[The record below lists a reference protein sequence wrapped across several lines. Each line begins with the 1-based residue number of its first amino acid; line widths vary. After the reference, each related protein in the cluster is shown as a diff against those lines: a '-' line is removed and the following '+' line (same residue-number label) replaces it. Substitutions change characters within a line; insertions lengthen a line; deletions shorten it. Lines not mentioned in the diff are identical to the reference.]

1 MAGIEEVM
9 RMTNGKQKG
18 KRGELEFARLCRA
31 NGYEVRRTAQYCGNT
46 GEAADCIGLPGI
58 HIEVKRVEHL
68 NIDDALD
75 QARRDAEAKHD
86 KRFMKEGEEMTH
98 NEWKPARPTEP
109 ASKPGEKSTNS
120 EFFDEHYDGR
130 IQPIELMQAQM
141 SHSEFRGFLLGN
153 IIKYASRMGKKD
165 SAVKDAVKIAR
176 YADWL
181 VQHEKKY
188 VIDPRK

>member
-1 MAGIEEVM
+1 
-9 RMTNGKQKG
+9 
-18 KRGELEFARLCRA
+18 
-31 NGYEVRRTAQYCGNT
+31 
-46 GEAADCIGLPGI
+46 
-58 HIEVKRVEHL
+58 
-68 NIDDALD
+68 
-75 QARRDAEAKHD
+75 
-86 KRFMKEGEEMTH
+86 MKEGKEMTQ
-98 NEWKPARPTEP
+98 NGWKPARPTGP
-109 ASKPGEKSTNS
+109 ASKPGEK

-141 SHSEFRGFLLGN
+141 EPKVFRGFLLGN

>member
-1 MAGIEEVM
+1 MD
-9 RMTNGKQKG
+9 
-18 KRGELEFARLCRA
+18 
-31 NGYEVRRTAQYCGNT
+31 RTVYLN
-46 GEAADCIGLPGI
+46 ADGS
-58 HIEVKRVEHL
+58 EY
-68 NIDDALD
+68 
-75 QARRDAEAKHD
+75 DAENENVYYDKHYA
-86 KRFMKEGEEMTH
+86 G
-98 NEWKPARPTEP
+98 AV
-109 ASKPGEKSTNS
+109 
-120 EFFDEHYDGR
+120 
-130 IQPIELMQAQM
+130 QPIELMQAQM